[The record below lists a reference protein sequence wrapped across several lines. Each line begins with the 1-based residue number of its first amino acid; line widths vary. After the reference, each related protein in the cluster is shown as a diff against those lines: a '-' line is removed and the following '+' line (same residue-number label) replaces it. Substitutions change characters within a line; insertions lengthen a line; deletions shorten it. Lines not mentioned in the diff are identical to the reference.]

1 MGIFNQKYEY
11 GLMRHNTSGFTGV
24 SHDKHNNRWRVQI
37 SIVGKYTVMGLVKSA
52 EEGSILYQKLKQKM
66 DEYELKKEN
75 YADIKDQL
83 KRCFYEERKKLREKK
98 PPSSLD
104 DIDDE

>member
-1 MGIFNQKYEY
+1 MAIFNRKYEY

-24 SHDKHNNRWRVQI
+24 SYDKHSNRWRVNI
-37 SIVGKYTVMGLVKSA
+37 SIVGKNTITGLVKSP

-83 KRCFYEERKKLREKK
+83 KRYFYEERKKLREKK
-98 PPSSLD
+98 PSSSLD
-104 DIDDE
+104 DIHE